1 MYYFCFKENS
11 AIKRSSAAVTGLIDQ
26 NAVDNLRRR
35 RIVIV
40 DSDEDN
46 LPAPV
51 AEVVVKNEQTVPL
64 PMPVVV
70 KQEGIVAFNSLFILL
85 LINYLFL

>member
-1 MYYFCFKENS
+1 MYYVCFKENS
-11 AIKRSSAAVTGLIDQ
+11 AIKRTSAAATALIDNS

-51 AEVVVKNEQTVPL
+51 AEVVVKNEHRVPL

-70 KQEGIVAFNSLFILL
+70 KQEGIVAFNSLFI
-85 LINYLFL
+85 

>member
-1 MYYFCFKENS
+1 MYYVCFKENS
-11 AIKRSSAAVTGLIDQ
+11 AIKRTSAAAT
-26 NAVDNLRRR
+26 ARR

-70 KQEGIVAFNSLFILL
+70 KQEGIVAFNSLFI
-85 LINYLFL
+85 

>member
-1 MYYFCFKENS
+1 MYYVCFKENS
-11 AIKRSSAAVTGLIDQ
+11 AIKRTSATATALIDNS
-26 NAVDNLRRR
+26 NAVDNLRRK

-70 KQEGIVAFNSLFILL
+70 KQEGIVAFNSLFI
-85 LINYLFL
+85 

>member
-1 MYYFCFKENS
+1 MYYVCFKENS
-11 AIKRSSAAVTGLIDQ
+11 AIKRTSAAATALIDSS

-64 PMPVVV
+64 PMPVIV
-70 KQEGIVAFNSLFILL
+70 KQEGIVAYNSLFI
-85 LINYLFL
+85 

>member
-1 MYYFCFKENS
+1 MWYYSNMYYVCFKENS
-11 AIKRSSAAVTGLIDQ
+11 AIKRTSAAATGVIDNS

-51 AEVVVKNEQTVPL
+51 AEVVVKNEQTVLL
-64 PMPVVV
+64 PTMPVVV
-70 KQEGIVAFNSLFILL
+70 KQEGIVAYNSLFI
-85 LINYLFL
+85 

>member
-1 MYYFCFKENS
+1 MYYVCFKENS
-11 AIKRSSAAVTGLIDQ
+11 AIKRTSAAATALIDNS

-70 KQEGIVAFNSLFILL
+70 KQEGIVAFNSLFI
-85 LINYLFL
+85 

>member
-1 MYYFCFKENS
+1 MYYVCFKENS
-11 AIKRSSAAVTGLIDQ
+11 AIKRTSAAATALIDNS

-64 PMPVVV
+64 SMPVVV
-70 KQEGIVAFNSLFILL
+70 KQEGILAFNSFFR
-85 LINYLFL
+85 Y

>member
-1 MYYFCFKENS
+1 MYYVCFKENS
-11 AIKRSSAAVTGLIDQ
+11 AIKRTSAAATGLIDRS
-26 NAVDNLRRR
+26 NAIDNLRRR

-70 KQEGIVAFNSLFILL
+70 KQEGIVTFNSLFI
-85 LINYLFL
+85 

>member
-1 MYYFCFKENS
+1 MYYVCFKENS
-11 AIKRSSAAVTGLIDQ
+11 AIKRTSAAATALIDSS

-64 PMPVVV
+64 PMPVIV
-70 KQEGIVAFNSLFILL
+70 KQEGIVANNSLFI
-85 LINYLFL
+85 

>member
-1 MYYFCFKENS
+1 MYYVCFKENS
-11 AIKRSSAAVTGLIDQ
+11 AIKRTSAAATAVIDNS

-70 KQEGIVAFNSLFILL
+70 KQEGIVAFNSLFI
-85 LINYLFL
+85 

>member
-1 MYYFCFKENS
+1 MYYVCFKENS
-11 AIKRSSAAVTGLIDQ
+11 AIKRTSAAATALIDNS
-26 NAVDNLRRR
+26 NAVDNLRRK

-70 KQEGIVAFNSLFILL
+70 KQEGIVAFNSLFI
-85 LINYLFL
+85 

>member
-1 MYYFCFKENS
+1 MYYVCFKENS
-11 AIKRSSAAVTGLIDQ
+11 AIKRTS
-26 NAVDNLRRR
+26 AVDNLRRR
-35 RIVIV
+35 KIVIV

-70 KQEGIVAFNSLFILL
+70 KQEGIVAFNSLFI
-85 LINYLFL
+85 

>member
-1 MYYFCFKENS
+1 MYYVCFKENS
-11 AIKRSSAAVTGLIDQ
+11 AIKRTSAAATALIDSSH
-26 NAVDNLRRR
+26 AVDNLRRR

-64 PMPVVV
+64 PMPVIV
-70 KQEGIVAFNSLFILL
+70 KQEGIVANNSLFI
-85 LINYLFL
+85 

>member
-1 MYYFCFKENS
+1 M
-11 AIKRSSAAVTGLIDQ
+11 
-26 NAVDNLRRR
+26 
-35 RIVIV
+35 IV

-64 PMPVVV
+64 PMMPVIV
-70 KQEGIVAFNSLFILL
+70 KQEGIVANNSLFILL

>member
-1 MYYFCFKENS
+1 MYYVCFKENS
-11 AIKRSSAAVTGLIDQ
+11 AIKRTSAAATALRDSS
-26 NAVDNLRRR
+26 NAVDNLRRK

-64 PMPVVV
+64 PMPVIV
-70 KQEGIVAFNSLFILL
+70 KQEGIVANNSLFI
-85 LINYLFL
+85 

>member
-1 MYYFCFKENS
+1 MYYVCFKENS
-11 AIKRSSAAVTGLIDQ
+11 AIKRRSAAATGVIDSS

-64 PMPVVV
+64 PMPVIV
-70 KQEGIVAFNSLFILL
+70 KQEGIVANNSLFI
-85 LINYLFL
+85 

>member
-1 MYYFCFKENS
+1 MYYVCFKENS
-11 AIKRSSAAVTGLIDQ
+11 AIKRTSAAATALIDNS

-64 PMPVVV
+64 PILAVV
-70 KQEGIVAFNSLFILL
+70 KQEGILAFNSPSLRC
-85 LINYLFL
+85 